1 MVPDP
6 RDPGPAPAP
15 SVLRAA
21 AAAAQSSGIGINS
34 GVISAFEDM
43 KLRRT
48 HAFLVFKIS
57 EDGSQIVVDTSL
69 TSAEAARLG
78 SEATYDRFEGRYGVY
93 DLEYDQGLDGVRSK
107 LIFVSWNPNEGKIR
121 SRMMYASSKGAL
133 RQRLDGIHSEVQ
145 CTDASEL
152 AFESLFEA
160 AAPKGTTPVI
170 KAAKEE

>member
-1 MVPDP
+1 
-6 RDPGPAPAP
+6 
-15 SVLRAA
+15 
-21 AAAAQSSGIGINS
+21 
-34 GVISAFEDM
+34 M

-78 SEATYDRFEGRYGVY
+78 SEATYDRFVATMPAQEGRYGVY